1 MLKTNIKIIKGNN
14 LKAHFLTPTLL
25 FSFITPQ
32 SFAADVSSQPV
43 EIKSMNFYSKQE
55 TIYPSHKGLLQV
67 RTAQEI
73 SWSAN
78 SDCHSYSILVRNEDT
93 HMISALITARA
104 TSTPIRLYADDTK
117 RINTECYIRALG
129 Y

>member
-14 LKAHFLTPTLL
+14 LKAHFLMLTLL

-55 TIYPSHKGLLQV
+55 TIYPSHK
-67 RTAQEI
+67 A
-73 SWSAN
+73 
-78 SDCHSYSILVRNEDT
+78 
-93 HMISALITARA
+93 
-104 TSTPIRLYADDTK
+104 LYA
-117 RINTECYIRALG
+117 NL
-129 Y
+129 